1 MRNANGLSVRIRR
14 WELTHQSIQPFLPEM
29 PHLEPLQ
36 TEIQTVLGAAKEL
49 HTEQEDLRSKLR
61 DVMNRRR
68 DLERTGDIVRRR
80 IEAHLR
86 GSFGHTSE
94 KLIGFGVSPRPRVT
108 RRKKKK
114 EQEKTAASTG
124 TAQTASS

>member
-1 MRNANGLSVRIRR
+1 MRNANALSVRIRS
-14 WELTHQSIQPFLPEM
+14 WELTHQSIQPFLTEM

-36 TEIQTVLGAAKEL
+36 TEIQTVVGAAKEL
-49 HTEQEDLRSKLR
+49 HTEQEDLKSKLR
-61 DVMNRRR
+61 DVMKRRR

>member
-1 MRNANGLSVRIRR
+1 MRNANGLSIRIRS
-14 WELTHQSIQPFLPEM
+14 WELTNASIQPLLPEM
-29 PHLEPLQ
+29 PHLEPLRA
-36 TEIQTVLGAAKEL
+36 EIETALGQAKEL
-49 HTEQEDLRSKLR
+49 HIEQEDLRSKLR
-61 DVMNRRR
+61 SVLKRRR

-94 KLIGFGVSPRPRVT
+94 KLIGFGVAPRPRVV

-114 EQEKTAASTG
+114 APEAAAASE
-124 TAQTASS
+124 TAQP

>member
-1 MRNANGLSVRIRR
+1 MRKANTLSIRIRS
-14 WELTHQSIQPFLPEM
+14 WELTQESIQPLLPEM
-29 PHLEPLQ
+29 PHLEPLRA
-36 TEIQTVLGAAKEL
+36 EIQTVVGQAKEL
-49 HTEQEDLRSKLR
+49 HTEQEDLRSKLHE
-61 DVMNRRR
+61 VMKRRR

-94 KLIGFGVSPRPRVT
+94 KLIGFGVAPRPRVI

-114 EQEKTAASTG
+114 VQEAAAGFETLQS
-124 TAQTASS
+124 